1 MSVDEEG
8 NVYLGLLHRL
18 DRPVA
23 GVVLFAR
30 TSKAASRIS
39 KQFREKTVQKIYRAV
54 TVGVPENKEN
64 RLTAWL
70 KKNSK
75 TLKTTIFPRET
86 DGAQRADLSYRVIET
101 SEDHAILEILL
112 HTGRFHQI
120 RAQLAFMK
128 HPVLGDVKYGAPGD
142 LPGRHIALYAHKLVV
157 KHPVTQET
165 VSIQSHLPKDW
176 PFTA

>member
-1 MSVDEEG
+1 MPGLSLNPLYLDNHLIAVYKPFGVLTQSDRPDSDSLYKRTKFWLKNKFNKEG

-86 DGAQRADLSYRVIET
+86 DGAQRADLSYRVTET
-101 SEDHAILEILL
+101 RENHAILEI
-112 HTGRFHQI
+112 
-120 RAQLAFMK
+120 
-128 HPVLGDVKYGAPGD
+128 VLNNKKFFNWKVWRIINFSKFV
-142 LPGRHIALYAHKLVV
+142 LI
-157 KHPVTQET
+157 
-165 VSIQSHLPKDW
+165 
-176 PFTA
+176 